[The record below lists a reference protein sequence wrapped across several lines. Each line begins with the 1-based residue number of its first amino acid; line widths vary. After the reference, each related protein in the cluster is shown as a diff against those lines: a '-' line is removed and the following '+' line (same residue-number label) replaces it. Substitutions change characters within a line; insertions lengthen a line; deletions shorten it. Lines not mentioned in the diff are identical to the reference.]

1 LRHPRPTRRGA
12 VWVNFPLSA
21 YHENA
26 LKPGSMLAE
35 YTIES
40 VLGHGGFSVTY
51 LAHDN
56 ALGAHVAI
64 KEYLPQEIAAR
75 DGRTAFVIPR
85 ASKDAIRQY
94 HWGLKN
100 FVKEAR
106 ALARFKHANIVR
118 VLRFIEANGTAYT
131 VMEYEQGQTLAAYL
145 KEKGQRLDESSLLRI
160 VMPILNGL
168 HAVHAVGLLHLDIK
182 PENIYLRRRDGS
194 PMLIDFGSTRHAMTE
209 NQPSGRVALT
219 HGYAPVE
226 QYPDKGKLGPWSDV
240 YALGATMYR
249 CVTGKRP
256 DDALD
261 RYRAILDYKTD
272 PLKPAARAA
281 AGRYQ
286 PVLLES
292 IDWAM
297 QVHAQDRPQTPR
309 EFQDYLLGRTKRPRA
324 ANPVPVVAPAPRGGM
339 RRFGQRVAQG
349 LARATR
355 SVIVLVLLAGCG
367 VGGWLAWPKIAGF
380 WPTLYHYATAVEV
393 RRPTPPPGPA
403 ARPAHSERRHVTA
416 AAPVEKKRPP
426 REPTSEATPIPTAL
440 RAVLPG
446 HADWIQA
453 IAFAPRD
460 HRLASASND
469 NTIRLWD
476 VDSESPLAVLKQ
488 EYPANAIS
496 FSPDGRTLASAG
508 TEGAVYLWDV
518 ANSKSVGRFDTL
530 GYALFSVAYAPDG
543 RTLAAAGKDR
553 SIYVWNLLDGARRVL
568 DGTDGA
574 INALVFRPNGNTL
587 VSAGADRMIR
597 IWDLE
602 KNVEIAS
609 LAGHKDPILALALS
623 ADGRWLASGD
633 AGDTI
638 RLWDMQTLTHVRTLT
653 DASQAVLSLAFAPD
667 GSWLVA
673 GSADGTVY
681 LFDVKSGR
689 LVQTLKGHED
699 YVQSVAVSRDGSLL
713 ASAGRDH
720 TVRIWQARSN

>member
-1 LRHPRPTRRGA
+1 
-12 VWVNFPLSA
+12 LSA
-21 YHENA
+21 YHQNA
-26 LKPGSMLAE
+26 LKPGSTLAE

-85 ASKDAIRQY
+85 ASKDAIRYY

-131 VMEYEQGQTLAAYL
+131 VMEYEQGQTLAQYL

-168 HAVHAVGLLHLDIK
+168 HAVHEVGLLHLDIK
-182 PENIYLRRRDGS
+182 PENIYLRRDGS

-209 NQPSGRVALT
+209 SRPSGRVALT

-272 PLKPAARAA
+272 PLKPAVRAA
-281 AGRYQ
+281 AGRCQ
-286 PVLLES
+286 PVLLEG

-324 ANPVPVVAPAPRGGM
+324 SNTVPAVAPAAPGGM
-339 RRFGQRVAQG
+339 RRFGRRLAQG
-349 LARATR
+349 FGRATR
-355 SVIVLVLLAGCG
+355 SVIVLVLLVASGI
-367 VGGWLAWPKIAGF
+367 GGWLAWPKIANF
-380 WPTLYHYATAVEV
+380 WSMLYQYAATIEV
-393 RRPTPPPGPA
+393 RSPALPPRLAAKPA
-403 ARPAHSERRHVTA
+403 RSERRHVA
-416 AAPVEKKRPP
+416 AAPPEKKRPA
-426 REPTSEATPIPTAL
+426 RDAALETSSTPIPTAL

-453 IAFAPRD
+453 VAFAPRD

-469 NTIRLWD
+469 QTIRLWD
-476 VDSESPLAVLKQ
+476 VDSERPLAVLKQ
-488 EYPANAIS
+488 EYPANSIA

-508 TEGAVYLWDV
+508 TDGAVYLWDV
-518 ANSKSVGRFDTL
+518 ANSNPIGRFDTQ
-530 GYALFSVAYAPDG
+530 GYPLFSVVYAPDG
-543 RTLAAAGKDR
+543 HTLAAAGKDR
-553 SIYVWNLLDGARRVL
+553 SIYVWNLRDGARRVL
-568 DGTDGA
+568 DGTDST
-574 INALVFRPNGNTL
+574 INALVFRPNGKTL

-602 KNVEIAS
+602 KNVAVTS

-673 GSADGTVY
+673 GCADGTVY

-720 TVRIWQARSN
+720 AVRIWQARSN

>member
-1 LRHPRPTRRGA
+1 MRVDL
-12 VWVNFPLSA
+12 PLSA

-26 LKPGSMLAE
+26 LKPGSTLAE

-85 ASKDAIRQY
+85 ASKDAIRNY

-106 ALARFKHANIVR
+106 ALARFKHPNIVR

-131 VMEYEQGQTLAAYL
+131 VMEYEQGQTLAQHL

-182 PENIYLRRRDGS
+182 PENIYLRRDGS

-249 CVTGKRP
+249 CATGKRP
-256 DDALD
+256 GDALD

-286 PVLLES
+286 PVLLEG

-324 ANPVPVVAPAPRGGM
+324 VNAAPAVAPKPPSGM
-339 RRFGQRVAQG
+339 RRFRRHLRRG

-355 SVIVLVLLAGCG
+355 SAIVLLLLAASG

-380 WPTLYHYATAVEV
+380 WPTLYRYATTVEV
-393 RRPTPPPGPA
+393 RRPAPPPRPA
-403 ARPAHSERRHVTA
+403 AKPAHTERRHVTA
-416 AAPVEKKRPP
+416 PAPAEKKRPP
-426 REPTSEATPIPTAL
+426 REAVPGATPIPNAL

-453 IAFAPRD
+453 VAFSPRD

-469 NTIRLWD
+469 QTIRLWD
-476 VDSESPLAVLKQ
+476 VDSESPLTVLKQ
-488 EYPANAIS
+488 EYPANAIG

-518 ANSKSVGRFDTL
+518 ANARPLGRFDTL
-530 GYALFSVAYAPDG
+530 GYPLFSIAYAPDG

-553 SIYVWNLLDGARRVL
+553 SIYVWSLPDGTRRVL
-568 DGTDGA
+568 DGSDGA
-574 INALVFRPNGNTL
+574 VNALVFRRNGKSL

-602 KNVEIAS
+602 RNLEIAS
-609 LAGHKDPILALALS
+609 LAGHKDNIVSLALS

-638 RLWDMQTLTHVRTLT
+638 RLWDMQTLAHVRTLT
-653 DASQAVLSLAFAPD
+653 DSSQAVLSLAFAPD
-667 GSWLVA
+667 GSWLAA

-681 LFDVKSGR
+681 LFDVKTGR
-689 LVQTLKGHED
+689 LVQTLKGHD
-699 YVQSVAVSRDGSLL
+699 GYVQSVAVSRDGSLL

-720 TVRIWQARSN
+720 AVRIWQARSN